1 MKVAQFSPKP
11 ANNVEEKTNLRVLK
25 SVRKLQRSKEALMI
39 RNVDYFV

>member
-1 MKVAQFSPKP
+1 MKAAQFSPKP
-11 ANNVEEKTNLRVLK
+11 ANNLRILK